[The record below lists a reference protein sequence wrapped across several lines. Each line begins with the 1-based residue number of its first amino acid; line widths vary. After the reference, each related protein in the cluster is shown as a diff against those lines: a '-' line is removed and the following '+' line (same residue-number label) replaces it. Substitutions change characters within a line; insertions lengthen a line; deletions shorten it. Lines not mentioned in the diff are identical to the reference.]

1 MVLIRIVNVTMMI
14 IMKVIHVRCENISL
28 TMKTFR
34 WWGEDKYIILYGV
47 A

>member
-28 TMKTFR
+28 TMKTFHG
-34 WWGEDKYIILYGV
+34 WGEDKYIILSGV

>member
-28 TMKTFR
+28 TMKNFHG
-34 WWGEDKYIILYGV
+34 WGEDKYIILSGV